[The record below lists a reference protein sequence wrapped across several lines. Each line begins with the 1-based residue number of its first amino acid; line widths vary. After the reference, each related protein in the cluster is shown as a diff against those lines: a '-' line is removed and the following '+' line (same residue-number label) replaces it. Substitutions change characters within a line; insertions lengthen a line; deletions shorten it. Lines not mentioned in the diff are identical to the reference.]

1 MSLAGQSL
9 WSSSDSGQDLLHH
22 LLLLLSGGSLW
33 TPLWQPCVCI
43 LLANLSGRDT
53 PPIHTPAAEAVKLFT
68 SICTGQTGR
77 AFSHWPPPKQASLSH
92 GMFLSNG
99 AHVEWYSSTYTTG
112 RCTHWAGQSR
122 KWSVRLTGKKPIKKK
137 SQTWYLVEL
146 ERMFSSSG
154 TFVLMKAGSSKCGE
168 VQPGNTV
175 DRNTW
180 LAPPPGQDNLYCKYT
195 LSISN
200 HPTHMLSSCK
210 QQCEPTA
217 TEQQSHLT
225 TFLRQHESSLPRSS
239 RLSAEHRLIYRLK
252 KSNVMHMAACLP
264 LSSPSLLPPVDIL
277 IAGFNGVLCGGWKG
291 SVAW

>member
-122 KWSVRLTGKKPIKKK
+122 KLSVRLTGKKPKKQAK
-137 SQTWYLVEL
+137 
-146 ERMFSSSG
+146 R
-154 TFVLMKAGSSKCGE
+154 
-168 VQPGNTV
+168 
-175 DRNTW
+175 DIW
-180 LAPPPGQDNLYCKYT
+180 LSWRGCSRAVGPLFWWKREALNVVRYSRAT
-195 LSISN
+195 L
-200 HPTHMLSSCK
+200 L
-210 QQCEPTA
+210 
-217 TEQQSHLT
+217 TET
-225 TFLRQHESSLPRSS
+225 P
-239 RLSAEHRLIYRLK
+239 
-252 KSNVMHMAACLP
+252 
-264 LSSPSLLPPVDIL
+264 D
-277 IAGFNGVLCGGWKG
+277 
-291 SVAW
+291 